1 MVDQV
6 FPPIGKDGFD
16 PDFRIQVL
24 QKSSR
29 LTTSYTISLSS
40 FPMSGWMTWPA
51 SFQEFST
58 FGFWKEGLPEID
70 LEDLVDIIPQNQED
84 AKDLKT

>member
-24 QKSSR
+24 KHNL
-29 LTTSYTISLSS
+29 LTTFNWCVLILFQLRLAGNIFCLT
-40 FPMSGWMTWPA
+40 
-51 SFQEFST
+51 QEFST
-58 FGFWKEGLPEID
+58 FGFWKDGLPEID
-70 LEDLVDIIPQNQED
+70 LDDLADIIPQGQED
-84 AKDLKT
+84 TKNVKP

>member
-24 QKSSR
+24 KQMG
-29 LTTSYTISLSS
+29 Y
-40 FPMSGWMTWPA
+40 F
-51 SFQEFST
+51 F
-58 FGFWKEGLPEID
+58 
-70 LEDLVDIIPQNQED
+70 
-84 AKDLKT
+84 